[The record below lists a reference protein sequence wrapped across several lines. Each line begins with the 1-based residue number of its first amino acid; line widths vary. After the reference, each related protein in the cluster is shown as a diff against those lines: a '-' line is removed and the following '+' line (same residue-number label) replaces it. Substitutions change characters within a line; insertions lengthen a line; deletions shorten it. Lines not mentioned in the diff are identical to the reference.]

1 MSHFLAAQDWLKQLA
16 SEAQF
21 FRTNKP
27 PSLEV
32 TNALLD
38 ALQRPDESF
47 SWRIIVGGTA
57 GKGTTCR
64 LVEDVLLRSGKTVAT
79 LSSPHIQVITE
90 RIRINGK
97 LISPEN
103 FGKYLLKI
111 KEASEKISQTPT
123 YYEAIVCAGILAAR
137 EAGCE
142 ILIGEI
148 GLGGRLDA
156 VNAIRGK
163 RIAAVTFIGDDHLEK
178 FGGKLENLAQEKAG
192 VFTKDSV
199 ELLSYEQN
207 FRSIFEK
214 VSGKKILFLKGVWKN
229 LSKKLARN
237 ICEIVLGMS
246 GFVMKKITLPCRWE
260 IINLQSSIFNLQTQ
274 EKAVK
279 IILDGAH
286 SAPRFENILPKL
298 KKIQGKKIGILGLGK
313 NHNPEVFKI
322 IADEFDEI
330 FWVKIPESRD
340 AWDPEVLQKT
350 MGRGIV
356 CPDAKSALE
365 QAQKEG
371 GTILVNS
378 FFLGGEVRNLFYDP
392 QKILEQQTEFP
403 V

>member
-21 FRTNKP
+21 FRTNMP
-27 PSLEV
+27 PSLAV
-32 TNALLD
+32 INALLD
-38 ALQRPDESF
+38 ALERPDESF
-47 SWRIIVGGTA
+47 VWRIIVGGTA

-97 LISPEN
+97 LISMED
-103 FGKYLLKI
+103 FGKSILKI
-111 KEASEKISQTPT
+111 KEVSEKISQKPT
-123 YYEAIVCAGILAAR
+123 YYEAIVCAGIWAAK
-137 EAGCE
+137 EVGCE

-156 VNAIRGK
+156 VNVIRGK

-178 FGGKLENLAQEKAG
+178 FGGKLENLAREKAG
-192 VFTKDSV
+192 IFTKDAV
-199 ELLSYEQN
+199 ELLSYEQK

-214 VSGKKILFLKGVWKN
+214 VSGKKVLFLKGVWKN
-229 LSKKLARN
+229 LNKKLARN
-237 ICEIVLGMS
+237 ICEIVLGTND
-246 GFVMKKITLPCRWE
+246 FVMEKIPLPCRWE
-260 IINLQSSIFNLQTQ
+260 KMPSPPPPLPEGEGS
-274 EKAVK
+274 KV
-279 IILDGAH
+279 ILDGAH

-298 KKIQGKKIGILGLGK
+298 KKIQGKRIGVLGLGK

-340 AWDPEVLQKT
+340 AWDPQILKET

-356 CPDAKSALE
+356 CSDAKSALE
-365 QAQKEG
+365 KAQKEG

-378 FFLGGEVRNLFYDP
+378 FFLGGEMRNLFYDP

-403 V
+403 Q

>member
-1 MSHFLAAQDWLKQLA
+1 MQQFLAAQHWLKQLA

-21 FRTNKP
+21 FRKNTP
-27 PSLEV
+27 PSLKAV
-32 TNALLD
+32 NILLD
-38 ALQRPDESF
+38 ELGRPDESF
-47 SWRIIVGGTA
+47 EWRIIVGGTA

-64 LVEDVLLRSGKTVAT
+64 LVEDVLLRSGKKVAT
-79 LSSPHIQVITE
+79 LSSPHIQVVTE
-90 RIRINGK
+90 RIRINGQ
-97 LISPEN
+97 LISAED
-103 FGKYLLKI
+103 FGSSVFKI
-111 KEASEKISQTPT
+111 KEISEKVSVTPT
-123 YYEAIVCAGILAAR
+123 YYEAIVCAGIFAAK

-156 VNAIRGK
+156 VNAIAGK

-192 VFTKDSV
+192 IFTKDAV

-214 VSGKKILFLKGVWKN
+214 VANRDVVFLKGVWKN
-229 LSKKLARN
+229 LNKKLARN
-237 ICEIVLGMS
+237 ICEIVLGTS
-246 GFVMKKITLPCRWE
+246 DFVMEKLTLPCRWE
-260 IINLQSSIFNLQTQ
+260 KIGSN
-274 EKAVK
+274 

-298 KKIQGKKIGILGLGK
+298 KKIQGKKVGILGLGK
-313 NHNPEVFKI
+313 NHDPKVFEI
-322 IADEFDEI
+322 IADQFDEI

-340 AWDPEVLQKT
+340 AWDPEVLKKRI
-350 MGRGIV
+350 GRGIV
-356 CPDAKSALE
+356 CVDAKSALE
-365 QAQKEG
+365 QAQKLE

-392 QKILEQQTEFP
+392 EEVLAQQTEFP
-403 V
+403 Q

>member
-21 FRTNKP
+21 FRTNRP

-38 ALQRPDESF
+38 ALNRPDKSF
-47 SWRIIVGGTA
+47 FWRIIVGGTA

-97 LISPEN
+97 LISMED
-103 FGKYLLKI
+103 FGKSILKI
-111 KEASEKISQTPT
+111 KEVSEKISQKPT
-123 YYEAIVCAGILAAR
+123 YYEAIVCAGIWAAR
-137 EAGCE
+137 EARCE

-178 FGGKLENLAQEKAG
+178 FGGKLENLAREKAG
-192 VFTKDSV
+192 IFTKDAV
-199 ELLSYEQN
+199 ESLSYEQK

-229 LSKKLARN
+229 LNKKLARN
-237 ICEIVLGMS
+237 ICEIVLETS
-246 GFVMKKITLPCRWE
+246 NFVMEKIPLPCRWE
-260 IINLQSSIFNLQTQ
+260 IISFREGNGACSI
-274 EKAVK
+274 V
-279 IILDGAH
+279 LDGAH
-286 SAPRFENILPKL
+286 SAPRFENILPKI
-298 KKIQGKKIGILGLGK
+298 KKIQGKRIGILGLGK
-313 NHNPEVFKI
+313 NHNPEIFKI

-340 AWDPEVLQKT
+340 AWDPQILKEK

-356 CPDAKSALE
+356 CIDAKSALK
-365 QAQKEG
+365 QASELG

-378 FFLGGEVRNLFYDP
+378 FFLGGEVRNLLYDP

-403 V
+403 Q